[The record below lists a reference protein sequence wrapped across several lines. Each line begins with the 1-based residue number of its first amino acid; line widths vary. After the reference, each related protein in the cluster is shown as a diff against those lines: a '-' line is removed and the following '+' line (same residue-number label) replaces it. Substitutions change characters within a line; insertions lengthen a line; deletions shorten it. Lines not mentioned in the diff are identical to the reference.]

1 MEDFLNRYSSG
12 TFERTIVSPQSSTF
26 GETVGAMVG
35 LRLAPIYENI
45 GISTRFNLTPVDPS
59 FDWREN
65 LGEYAEYAPALSA
78 ARNPAH
84 MAALKAMID
93 RSHERRFVLANASLG
108 TNLAAGL
115 FDPVNYIALPLGGP
129 ALGVARSAIR
139 VGAGTALVEGTA
151 QAISL
156 KLDPVQTIE
165 EATANTVTTALFGAA
180 LGGAISIPS
189 SGRAVARDATN
200 AANAE
205 IMRTANRIGNIEG
218 LTLQEIENAAP
229 RAERPLAEVD
239 NVELQSRVNS
249 FEARATQ
256 ADSIGN
262 TQAASDL
269 RTEAMSF
276 RNEIGI
282 REIEDM
288 DIDFKDPYNIKSSW
302 FTDSVFYQFVPTPM
316 KRTLQGDYPSEVKEI
331 FLRSFGDNGIL
342 TSLASIGLPSPQ
354 SVAIRSA
361 VRQGQWVRANDE
373 LTKIWASETN
383 ASPASR
389 LDINLSDA
397 ARTLARSDDTF
408 RSWRTSVN
416 KRRILGDTN
425 VSDAELRAADIIAK
439 YFEEGGARLEDRG
452 LLGTAK
458 GMDRQIEMLEAEIAS
473 LRSSLTGVRLKSPE
487 RNMVEG
493 RVKKLEGRIRRA
505 GRTSDRPDGPEP
517 REPFNPRFFDKPAIR
532 KDRDGFYQI
541 LYKWFEEHP
550 FIYRLDEAGNPTK
563 VELSVI
569 PEDISARVNKTID
582 GILGETDPADLDNL
596 SFGSGRSTHFRSRQ
610 LDIPNSLVVD
620 FMITD
625 PLAVMKAYASRVEPR
640 FEFSDMF
647 GKNLDSVLFDIER
660 SMVSAG
666 KSQRKIDK
674 VMRDYKHMYSRT
686 VGSVLENPDA
696 LSIRAGNFLKQA
708 ATYSYLGGAGL
719 AAIPDFGRIIMEY
732 DLDNVWKG
740 VQGLADRTRVDML
753 ANEVRMAG
761 EGLDIIKGSAH
772 MRFTEDLTNSIDTD
786 IFNQIQSAFHIF
798 NGLGPLT
805 TIAKQLAGVVDGHQ
819 IIDYSIKLSK
829 GKLGPQDTTWLL
841 KHGIGEDMA
850 RLIAK
855 APYERSETGLYHP
868 NTDAWASDEFL
879 SSVLDQSFTY
889 NRPKVPFSQLSQ
901 RQLTNH
907 FSKEFPEV
915 AIYTDP
921 KIVKPYF
928 SKLQQKHGY
937 RSLLGFMTD
946 MRDIPDGGF
955 SVHIDKDMVR
965 DRYERIKNNTSDI
978 SLDRVSRQQIM
989 DDIESGTIRSD
1000 LLFHVTNDARGI
1012 VEKGFVSGGGTI
1024 GEVVSDMGYG
1034 DFVTVFDLRETF
1046 ARMEGDQEFLDEF
1059 GLEPNEVRDFVQKSV
1074 YTGAEQIFSD
1084 SSSRLGTTS
1093 DPRYNII
1100 GGKTPTAV
1108 FHISELPNLRAKRF
1122 EGARSQELGD
1132 ATGLSKMEDEGFRLY
1147 RSGELT
1153 RENYQDNTSSIPP
1166 SLQDY
1171 VPREELLEG
1180 PDGVPFTPEELAM
1193 SSEDILFEDLDK
1205 IIRREDEQA
1214 NFAKS
1219 YTPIDDEIAQATRRN
1234 ADQVKVDV
1242 EQAFADGKISEEY
1255 FHHINNEL
1263 DAINLFE
1270 TADDYLEYVM
1280 LHELHHSVINRN
1292 VGESTAS
1299 LENRID
1305 QAAIAY
1311 MRDQRGSGEKL
1322 AREQAMSSL
1331 RAEQEEAVMQF
1342 RAALNSGV
1350 LNTIMSGTPA
1360 DKPIITDGVV
1370 YIPMSVASKFGMK
1383 EHPNYKGYARI
1394 ENGFLGF
1401 PFQFYSFVLA
1411 NLNKTVGSLAQGTV
1425 KNRAIGATTML
1436 GLGYMVLQYRTPD
1449 YIWDEMSPQDKFAR
1463 TFDMSGIAAL
1473 YSDLFY
1479 LSMHTSLALGGPNIT
1494 NGFLSPKFNQQQN
1507 LADAITGIA
1516 GAGPSWGLEMGRGMV
1531 NFASGN
1537 FGEGGKD
1544 IVRNL
1549 PFARMWFWKDEMNQ
1563 ITNAIAN

>member
-12 TFERTIVSPQSSTF
+12 TFERTLVSPQSSSF
-26 GETVGAMVG
+26 GETVGATVG

-45 GISTRFNLTPVDPS
+45 GISSYYNLTPIDTD

-65 LGEYAEYAPALSA
+65 LGNYTQYAPTLSK
-78 ARNPAH
+78 ARNIEH
-84 MAALKAMID
+84 MGALKSMID

-139 VGAGTALVEGTA
+139 VGAGSALVEGTA
-151 QAISL
+151 QAINL

-165 EATANTVTTALFGAA
+165 EATANTVTTALFGAG
-180 LGGAISIPS
+180 LGGVISIPS
-189 SGRAVARDATN
+189 SSRAAARDATN
-200 AANAE
+200 AANSE
-205 IMRTANRIGNIEG
+205 VMRTANRIGNIEG

-262 TQAASDL
+262 TQTASDL

-383 ASPASR
+383 ASPSSR

-532 KDRDGFYQI
+532 KDRDGLYQI

-563 VELSVI
+563 VELSVM

-582 GILGETDPADLDNL
+582 GILGEKDPADLDNL
-596 SFGSGRSTHFRSRQ
+596 SFGAGRSTHFKARQ
-610 LDIPNSLVVD
+610 LDIPNSLAVD

-625 PLAVMKAYASRVEPR
+625 PIAVMKAYASRVEPR

-666 KSQRKIDK
+666 KSQAEINA
-674 VMRDYKHMYSRT
+674 VMKDYKHMYGRT
-686 VGSVLENPDA
+686 IGSVLENPDA
-696 LSIRAGNFLKQA
+696 LSIRAGNFLRQA

-732 DLDNVWKG
+732 DLDSVWKG

-805 TIAKQLAGVVDGHQ
+805 TIAKQLAGIVDGHQ
-819 IIDYSIKLSK
+819 IINYSIKLSK
-829 GKLGPQDTTWLL
+829 GELGPQDTTWLL
-841 KHGIGEDMA
+841 KHGIGENMA

-855 APYERSETGLYHP
+855 APYEKSETGLYHP

-915 AIYTDP
+915 TIYTDP
-921 KIVKPYF
+921 KIVGPYF
-928 SKLQQKHGY
+928 SKLQENHGY
-937 RSLLGFMTD
+937 QSLLGFMTD
-946 MRDIPDGGF
+946 LRDIPDGGF

-965 DRYERIKNNTSDI
+965 SRWEQIKNN
-978 SLDRVSRQQIM
+978 
-989 DDIESGTIRSD
+989 
-1000 LLFHVTNDARGI
+1000 
-1012 VEKGFVSGGGTI
+1012 
-1024 GEVVSDMGYG
+1024 
-1034 DFVTVFDLRETF
+1034 
-1046 ARMEGDQEFLDEF
+1046 
-1059 GLEPNEVRDFVQKSV
+1059 
-1074 YTGAEQIFSD
+1074 
-1084 SSSRLGTTS
+1084 
-1093 DPRYNII
+1093 
-1100 GGKTPTAV
+1100 
-1108 FHISELPNLRAKRF
+1108 SE
-1122 EGARSQELGD
+1122 
-1132 ATGLSKMEDEGFRLY
+1132 
-1147 RSGELT
+1147 
-1153 RENYQDNTSSIPP
+1153 
-1166 SLQDY
+1166 
-1171 VPREELLEG
+1171 
-1180 PDGVPFTPEELAM
+1180 
-1193 SSEDILFEDLDK
+1193 
-1205 IIRREDEQA
+1205 
-1214 NFAKS
+1214 
-1219 YTPIDDEIAQATRRN
+1219 N
-1234 ADQVKVDV
+1234 ADQVRADAR
-1242 EQAFADGKISEEY
+1242 QALDEGKIQEEY

-1263 DAINLFE
+1263 DAVDLFE
-1270 TADDYLEYVM
+1270 NADDYLEYVM
-1280 LHELHHSVINRN
+1280 LHELHHSVVNRN

-1299 LENRID
+1299 FENRID

-1311 MRDQRGSGEKL
+1311 MRDQRVSGGKL
-1322 AREQAMSSL
+1322 AREQAMASL

-1537 FGEGGKD
+1537 YGEGGKD